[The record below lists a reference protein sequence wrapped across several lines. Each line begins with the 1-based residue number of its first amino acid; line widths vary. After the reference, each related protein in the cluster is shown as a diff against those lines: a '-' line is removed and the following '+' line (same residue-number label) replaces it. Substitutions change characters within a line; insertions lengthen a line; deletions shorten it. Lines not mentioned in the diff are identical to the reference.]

1 MRVWLPSGCE
11 RYIMAMRPVLRR
23 MDAATYVKDIEA
35 SRAFYEL
42 LGFWEVRSGRGPAS
56 AWSAMRNGRDTVL
69 LTWTRPPLP
78 VPQFPLLF
86 YFFFEDL
93 DALLDTLEDA
103 GLNPVRLGHPP
114 HAPGGEVKVTDP
126 DGNTI
131 LLAQEEH
138 SPTQPPVSDENE
150 KDWFSILKEA
160 AALVQ
165 ARGGTTAQCEIR
177 RAGKACSQQ
186 AEVKLADSAGHS
198 AWACLVHADDILVTV
213 PGAFIASQEEGLAPL
228 LSST

>member
-1 MRVWLPSGCE
+1 
-11 RYIMAMRPVLRR
+11 

-42 LGFWEVRSGRGPAS
+42 LGFYEVQSGRGPAS
-56 AWSAMRNGRDTVL
+56 AWSALRNGRDTVL
-69 LTWTRPPLP
+69 LTSTHPPLP

-93 DALLDTLEDA
+93 DTLLSTLDDA
-103 GLNPVRLGHPP
+103 GLKPVHLGHPP
-114 HAPGGEVKVTDP
+114 HAPGGEAKVTDP

-131 LLAQEEH
+131 LLAQEER
-138 SPTQPPVSDENE
+138 SPGQPVTEEDAQ
-150 KDWFSILKEA
+150 DWFSILKEA

-165 ARGGTTAQCEIR
+165 ARGGTTAQCEISW
-177 RAGKACSQQ
+177 AGKTCSRQ

-198 AWACLVHADDILVTV
+198 AWACLAHADEILVTA
-213 PGAFIASQEEGLAPL
+213 PGAFIASQDEGLAAF
-228 LSST
+228 LSRG

>member
-1 MRVWLPSGCE
+1 
-11 RYIMAMRPVLRR
+11 MAMKPVLRR

-35 SRAFYEL
+35 SRAFYDL
-42 LGFWEVRSGRGPAS
+42 LGFSEVRSGRGPAS
-56 AWSAMRNGRDTVL
+56 AWSAMRNGRDTIL

-93 DALLDTLEDA
+93 DSLLRALGDA
-103 GLNPVRLGHPP
+103 GLKPVHLGHPP
-114 HAPGGEVKVTDP
+114 HAPGGEAKITDP

-138 SPTQPPVSDENE
+138 SPSQPPVPEENE
-150 KDWFSILKEA
+150 RDWFSILKEA

-165 ARGGTTAQCEIR
+165 AGGGTTAQCEIR
-177 RAGKACSQQ
+177 SAGKAACPQP

-198 AWACLVHADDILVTV
+198 AWACLAHADEILVTV
-213 PGAFIASQEEGLAPL
+213 PSAFIAGQDAGLIPF
-228 LSST
+228 LSHG